1 MLNRDITW
9 TITSEFKARD
19 LVSLLL
25 YGTEHLEHIL
35 QLNPFRNTNEVV
47 GCTNIMSSPDLCI
60 ELVLLFFFFLFVFC
74 TLSMKLTLRQPL
86 YIFWVIICL
95 AWILYCSFFPL
106 VIRCSKLFSCTL
118 AMELHLNE
126 DCVFEFAKCK
136 AAMFLSI
143 ILFFFFSCI
152 KMHFKRRKEKHTH
165 HLRVINYQQGYDICL
180 IIIVYLF
187 WHLCTFNFFILFFF
201 KKKMAIWFTP
211 FYLLVLLAIN
221 KTMNLKW
228 NSKEKVWEVRPCWFR
243 II

>member
-1 MLNRDITW
+1 MYISYGATLEWGLCFWICKVQ
-9 TITSEFKARD
+9 SCY
-19 LVSLLL
+19 VSL
-25 YGTEHLEHIL
+25 Y
-35 QLNPFRNTNEVV
+35 NP
-47 GCTNIMSSPDLCI
+47 
-60 ELVLLFFFFLFVFC
+60 
-74 TLSMKLTLRQPL
+74 
-86 YIFWVIICL
+86 
-95 AWILYCSFFPL
+95 
-106 VIRCSKLFSCTL
+106 
-118 AMELHLNE
+118 
-126 DCVFEFAKCK
+126 
-136 AAMFLSI
+136 
-143 ILFFFFSCI
+143 FFFFSCI